1 MNDFT
6 NVFPCDKNNKTPSI
20 DSFAVTLVSG
30 LLMFLL
36 FVSELSFYLTT
47 EVRVNSGVHCTCYD
61 VFAEFYSISFWAML
75 QLKIR
80 FRGQR
85 DLVINL
91 G

>member
-47 EVRVNSGVHCTCYD
+47 EVRVNTVVFTVHAMMYLLNFIQFPSGLCC
-61 VFAEFYSISFWAML
+61 S
-75 QLKIR
+75 
-80 FRGQR
+80 
-85 DLVINL
+85 
-91 G
+91 